1 MSATQSVRCNEPAE
15 VDALAKKNTREETR
29 ASVLEAILQ
38 RLARRFEAKPASCTD
53 LQQETLIALW
63 LCVGRAEPRV
73 SLQTWLH
80 SVADGVRV
88 TTVITNRAEKVLL
101 GHPREGVADDPPLL
115 PDPEVAL
122 ATRVRVTLLLTLLD
136 SFRPRE
142 REAALLDL
150 QLFDPEHIAEKLR
163 CSAAQARHLLMMAQR
178 RLQLWVR
185 QTLVSLD
192 RAPVSLVRLSG
203 E

>member
-15 VDALAKKNTREETR
+15 LDAPVQKDTSKETR
-29 ASVLEAILQ
+29 AFVLEAMLQ
-38 RLARRFEAKPASCTD
+38 RLARRFEANPASCTG

-63 LCVGRAEPRV
+63 LCVGSTEPKV

-80 SVADGVRV
+80 SVAEGIRV
-88 TTVITNRAEKVLL
+88 QRVIASRTEKVLPSP
-101 GHPREGVADDPPLL
+101 PRERVAGGAPLL

-122 ATRVRVTLLLTLLD
+122 ASGVRITLLLTLLD

-142 REAALLDL
+142 RDAALLDL
-150 QLFDPEHIAEKLR
+150 QQFEPDHIAEKLR
-163 CSAAQARHLLMMAQR
+163 CSVGQARHLLAMAQR
-178 RLQLWVR
+178 RLQLWIR
-185 QTLVSLD
+185 HSQVSFD
-192 RAPVSLVRLSG
+192 RAPVSLVRVSR